1 MNNLNNNTNN
11 SSADC
16 GPDSSPSL
24 PLLHLIVKLEM
35 GATAS
40 DIDSIVLENS
50 REGNDISATTS
61 TSNESPIDL
70 VSPPLSPTP
79 ISPPCHWP
87 GQLLD
92 TTPVFRATVV
102 VDLISPTA
110 TLTSNLHPHDDN
122 NNSTLVALVV
132 VVVVVAAASS
142 KPPSTANQTKKKQNY
157 NKTPGG
163 KACSSVPQS
172 TICISQT
179 KAARK
184 SESQVTFYI

>member
-1 MNNLNNNTNN
+1 MLFYLSFT
-11 SSADC
+11 S
-16 GPDSSPSL
+16 DSCL
-24 PLLHLIVKLEM
+24 TL
-35 GATAS
+35 T
-40 DIDSIVLENS
+40 
-50 REGNDISATTS
+50 
-61 TSNESPIDL
+61 
-70 VSPPLSPTP
+70 
-79 ISPPCHWP
+79 
-87 GQLLD
+87 
-92 TTPVFRATVV
+92 TVV
-102 VDLISPTA
+102 VDLISPTS

-132 VVVVVAAASS
+132 VVVATASS